1 MSDIFSTL
9 SLAKAVLTDAR
20 VIGTAIAVFLV
31 MDFAVFVAN
40 YTKKPKR
47 KKRRRGGSG
56 FGIGENGIFV
66 RIVQKNDYC
75 RRNHF
80 FRVRMHILTIAYDY
94 TFTSC
99 YTIGYAQLRSIPPM
113 RATESRKIKRTGN
126 RILFSSTGC
135 FFISFTSIS
144 TAAQPRRNTS

>member
-47 KKRRRGGSG
+47 KKRRRVESNAVTQNAEAASESG
-56 FGIGENGIFV
+56 
-66 RIVQKNDYC
+66 K
-75 RRNHF
+75 
-80 FRVRMHILTIAYDY
+80 
-94 TFTSC
+94 
-99 YTIGYAQLRSIPPM
+99 
-113 RATESRKIKRTGN
+113 TE
-126 RILFSSTGC
+126 
-135 FFISFTSIS
+135 
-144 TAAQPRRNTS
+144 TA